1 MERPN
6 TVAGLAAKRDEL
18 HKQLLETRAHE
29 KKLICAI
36 DHVEGAMRL
45 FQTGGMPSRIVKNVS
60 VHRAQKGSVTRLV
73 KQMLRE
79 ATEPLTAAD
88 ITEVQIKQRGLKAD
102 DATFVMM
109 RKRVAELANR
119 RPSTSALPS
128 GDESDRPEL
137 NPPKL
142 VKKSKRNAKQGL

>member
-18 HKQLLETRAHE
+18 HRELKIAREHQR
-29 KKLICAI
+29 KLICAL

-109 RKRVAELANR
+109 RKRVGACLTKLKNDGFIRPVHLPGLYKGWELAR
-119 RPSTSALPS
+119 
-128 GDESDRPEL
+128 
-137 NPPKL
+137 
-142 VKKSKRNAKQGL
+142 

>member
-6 TVAGLAAKRDEL
+6 TTAGLAAKRDEL

-45 FQTGGMPSRIVKNVS
+45 FAADGMPSRIVKNVS

-73 KQMLRE
+73 RQMLRE
-79 ATEPLTAAD
+79 ADGPITAAD
-88 ITEVQIKQRGLKAD
+88 ITAVQIKQRNLNAD
-102 DATFVMM
+102 DVTFVML
-109 RKRVAELANR
+109 RKRVGACLTKLRTEGFIRKVPLPGLYVGWELA
-119 RPSTSALPS
+119 
-128 GDESDRPEL
+128 
-137 NPPKL
+137 K
-142 VKKSKRNAKQGL
+142 

>member
-1 MERPN
+1 M
-6 TVAGLAAKRDEL
+6 AGLAAKRDEL

-45 FQTGGMPSRIVKNVS
+45 FEPGGTPSRIVKNVS

-79 ATEPLTAAD
+79 ASEPLTAAD
-88 ITEVQIKQRGLKAD
+88 ITEVQIRQRRLKAD

-109 RKRVAELANR
+109 RKRVGACLTKLKNDGFIRPVHLPGLYKGWELVR
-119 RPSTSALPS
+119 
-128 GDESDRPEL
+128 
-137 NPPKL
+137 
-142 VKKSKRNAKQGL
+142 